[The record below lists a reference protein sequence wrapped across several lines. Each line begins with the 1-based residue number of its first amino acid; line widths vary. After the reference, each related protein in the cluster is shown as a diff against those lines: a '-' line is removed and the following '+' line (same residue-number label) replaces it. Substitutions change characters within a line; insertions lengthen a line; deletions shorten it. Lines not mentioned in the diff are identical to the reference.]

1 MVVHTR
7 LEAKII
13 YEYGERCKSESR
25 VSVTVTTQVCE
36 GWGGFEFLCAICGT
50 DFVSVIQ
57 RLGVRQVMSGVR

>member
-36 GWGGFEFLCAICGT
+36 GGGALNFCVQFVALILCQLFN
-50 DFVSVIQ
+50 D
-57 RLGVRQVMSGVR
+57 LGLGKS